1 LAKKYI
7 YPIVGISILIYLSSG
22 AFNSILSSLNL
33 YIIKRLFPSEPTQ
46 AVASQLHFYGVI
58 NTVREAGAIPFETF
72 ANRISGSV
80 ITFILSS
87 IGVVIMMIKRPVML
101 ISIPMVAMGF
111 MAYKAGLRFTVYA
124 VPIYALGFGYF
135 LFFIADYIK
144 FSSDK
149 ESAKKARAIFI
160 AIATIIA
167 IVPNITH
174 IVGYKVPT
182 VLNKMEVNDL
192 VKLSKISSKD
202 DYTLSWWD
210 YGYPI
215 RYYSNTKTIIDGG
228 KHQNDNFIVSQIM
241 FSNSPQQV
249 ANLSRLAVETY
260 VKKHSTIANQIFNT
274 KDKNPNLLLKNL
286 EKKDFP
292 LPPKT
297 RDIYLYMPYR
307 MMSIF
312 PTVGVF
318 SNRDLMSGRK
328 LRQSIFY
335 PARAITQK
343 GSKIFMANGVVFD
356 MGSGTVKLGRGL
368 YKVYRFDIVTYGKG
382 GKVQHKSE
390 LKHIDG
396 NLCVVFMKSYGN
408 FIVMDRTTYQSAY
421 VQMFILGKY
430 DKNLFELV
438 VSSPYSKIYKLKK

>member
-1 LAKKYI
+1 
-7 YPIVGISILIYLSSG
+7 
-22 AFNSILSSLNL
+22 
-33 YIIKRLFPSEPTQ
+33 
-46 AVASQLHFYGVI
+46 
-58 NTVREAGAIPFETF
+58 
-72 ANRISGSV
+72 
-80 ITFILSS
+80 
-87 IGVVIMMIKRPVML
+87 
-101 ISIPMVAMGF
+101 
-111 MAYKAGLRFTVYA
+111 
-124 VPIYALGFGYF
+124 
-135 LFFIADYIK
+135 
-144 FSSDK
+144 
-149 ESAKKARAIFI
+149 
-160 AIATIIA
+160 
-167 IVPNITH
+167 
-174 IVGYKVPT
+174 
-182 VLNKMEVNDL
+182 
-192 VKLSKISSKD
+192 
-202 DYTLSWWD
+202 
-210 YGYPI
+210 
-215 RYYSNTKTIIDGG
+215 
-228 KHQNDNFIVSQIM
+228 M

-274 KDKNPNLLLKNL
+274 KDKNPNILLRELK
-286 EKKDFP
+286 KKDFP
-292 LPPKT
+292 LPKKT

-356 MGSGTVKLGRGL
+356 MGNGTVKLGRGL
-368 YKVYRFDIVTYGKG
+368 YKVYRFDTVGYGKG

-396 NLCVVFMKSYGN
+396 NLCVVFMKSYGS
-408 FIVMDRTTYQSAY
+408 FVVMDRTTYQSAY